1 MASTSTVEWAEFAL
15 KPGVLESQLRQASA
29 QFQREFLDHRPGFLW
44 RKTVRLAPGRYA
56 DLVLWANAEAAKA
69 AMADAMREPACRSY
83 FDLMTVETS
92 PKTGT
97 TIDRYDAPAPWGG
110 LEFSR
115 FRLRDGADPTRLI
128 PAAAEMAQG
137 LYAGRAGFVSHAVLH
152 NGDGEYVDVMLASSR
167 STAEAL
173 CGSWLEDADSG
184 TYAPA
189 CREYLSLIEPSSI
202 RLEFWEKLKGDDS

>member
-1 MASTSTVEWAEFAL
+1 MR
-15 KPGVLESQLRQASA
+15 LRHASA

-56 DLVLWANAEAAKA
+56 DLVLWEDAKAAKA
-69 AMADAMREPACRSY
+69 ALAGAMSAPACRSY
-83 FDLMTVETS
+83 FDLMTVEA
-92 PKTGT
+92 PPRTGT
-97 TIDRYDAPAPWGG
+97 TIERYGAPAPWGG

-115 FRLRDGADPTRLI
+115 FRLRDGADPARLI
-128 PAAAEMAQG
+128 PAATEMAQG
-137 LYAGRAGFVSHAVLH
+137 LYAGKAGFVSHAVLH
-152 NGDGEYVDVMLASSR
+152 NGQGEYVDFMLASSR

-173 CGSWLEDADSG
+173 CGSWIEDPDSR

-202 RLEFWEKLKGDDS
+202 RLEFWEK